1 MRRMRW
7 LKNLFIVLAAI
18 VFAIEEWLWDRLT
31 TLTAWI
37 GRLPILRRLEAWIA
51 RLPPYGAMALLA
63 VPAALLFPFKI
74 AALWAMA
81 RGYVTLGIVV
91 ILAAK
96 VVGTAFVA
104 HLFALCRPQMLRI
117 GWFAALYAWVIR
129 TKTWLYDRIA
139 AMPVYRRT
147 RAVLRRLRERL
158 RRRWQAWSR
167 KQPGA

>member
-1 MRRMRW
+1 MRW
-7 LKNLFIVLAAI
+7 LKNFLIAVAAI
-18 VFAIEEWLWDRLT
+18 IFAIEEWLWDRLT

-37 GRLPILRRLEAWIA
+37 GRLPILRQLEAWIS

-63 VPAALLFPFKI
+63 VPAAMLLPFKI

-81 RGYVTLGIVV
+81 HGYVTLGIVV

-96 VVGTAFVA
+96 IVGTAFVA

-158 RRRWQAWSR
+158 RRRWRIWVR
-167 KQPGA
+167 G